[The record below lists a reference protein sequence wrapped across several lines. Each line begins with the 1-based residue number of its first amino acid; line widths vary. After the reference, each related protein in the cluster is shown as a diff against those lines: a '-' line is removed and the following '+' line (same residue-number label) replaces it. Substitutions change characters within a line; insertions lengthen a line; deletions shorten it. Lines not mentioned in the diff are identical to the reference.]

1 MRGKL
6 IRRRKL
12 PTALTIGPDE
22 IRVAKAA
29 LRARPVL
36 LAPRPQIATRKAQ
49 EHRPAT
55 RLNPLT
61 LQRQEAFLNRIAH
74 AYTVGSLSP
83 ASANPFARSRHA
95 SQRPQWRPSG
105 SGS

>member
-12 PTALTIGPDE
+12 PAALTIGPDE

-36 LAPRPQIATRKAQ
+36 LPPRPQIATCKAQ
-49 EHRPAT
+49 KHRPAT
-55 RLNPLT
+55 RLNPLA
-61 LQRQEAFLNRIAH
+61 LKRQEAFLDRI
-74 AYTVGSLSP
+74 
-83 ASANPFARSRHA
+83 
-95 SQRPQWRPSG
+95 PSTACG
-105 SGS
+105 SGRVGPSERRSASGRWSTRRTRAG